1 MANPT
6 ALRPTIKNLFAHT
19 LNASMLDYWLG
30 KVNPS
35 WSVDQARATI
45 VEREQAAI
53 DSVSLVL
60 KPNRHFK
67 KPQAGQHIMV
77 SAEVEGR
84 RIARSYSCSSI
95 TGNPELLE
103 ITIKQVSGGKL
114 SQWLCQQAKVG
125 DVLQL
130 DQPFGELQW
139 PSGDQSVQSVLL
151 LAAGSGI
158 TPMISLLRQHLNQHN
173 SQPVQLHY
181 WVSKREQACF
191 VAELEALSKMAAN
204 FSFCLY
210 LTQQD
215 AQTNDKKSSLQPYE
229 QSSDQPYGQPYERQG
244 RIEASHFAQIT
255 NLSTAAV
262 LACGS
267 AAFVANAQQLLQPQ
281 VASWQAEAFSP
292 PQLPVFDAAND
303 QQQTMQILLQKQQ
316 RSISVPVGQSILTAL
331 ENEGIA
337 HPSGCRM
344 GLCNT
349 CACGKVSGTTQHL
362 ISGDQ
367 QSDAESAL
375 RVCVSTAQ
383 TDLVLDI

>member
-35 WSVDQARATI
+35 WSVDQAKATI

-67 KPQAGQHIMV
+67 KPQAGQHMMV
-77 SAEVEGR
+77 SAEVDGR

-95 TGNPELLE
+95 IGQPELLE

-139 PSGDQSVQSVLL
+139 PSGDQSVLL

-204 FSFCLY
+204 FNFYLY
-210 LTQQD
+210 LTQERVSTTETHVYQ
-215 AQTNDKKSSLQPYE
+215 
-229 QSSDQPYGQPYERQG
+229 RQG
-244 RIEASHFAQIT
+244 RIEASHFAELT
-255 NLSTAAV
+255 NLSNTAV

-292 PQLPVFDAAND
+292 PQLPVFDATNN
-303 QQQTMQILLQKQQ
+303 QQQTVQILLQKQQ

>member
-1 MANPT
+1 MANAT
-6 ALRPTIKNLFAHT
+6 ALRPTLKSLVAHT
-19 LNASMLDYWLG
+19 LNASMLDYWLA

-35 WSVDQARATI
+35 WSIDQAKATI
-45 VEREQAAI
+45 VERNQAAA

-67 KPQAGQHIMV
+67 KPQAGQHMMV
-77 SAEVEGR
+77 SAEVGGR
-84 RIARSYSCSSI
+84 RIARSYSCSAVPSQ
-95 TGNPELLE
+95 PDLLE

-114 SQWLCQQAKVG
+114 SQWLCQHAKVG

-130 DQPFGELQW
+130 DQPFGELRW
-139 PSGDQSVQSVLL
+139 PSDNHSVLL

-158 TPMISLLRQHLNQHN
+158 TPMISLLRQHLTEHN

-191 VAELEALSKMAAN
+191 VAELDALSKMVPN
-204 FSFCLY
+204 FNFYLY
-210 LTQQD
+210 LTQET
-215 AQTNDKKSSLQPYE
+215 APSSSAYF
-229 QSSDQPYGQPYERQG
+229 YERQG
-244 RIEASHFAQIT
+244 RIDASHFNELTDLANT
-255 NLSTAAV
+255 AV

-267 AAFVANAQQLLQPQ
+267 AEFVATAQQLLKPQ

-292 PQLPVFDAAND
+292 PQLPVFDATRNNLD
-303 QQQTMQILLQKQQ
+303 TTQQVVQIVLKKQQ

-331 ENEGIA
+331 ENEGIE

-349 CACGKVSGTTQHL
+349 CACSKVSGTTQHL
-362 ISGDQ
+362 LSGDQ
-367 QSDAESAL
+367 QHDADSAL
-375 RVCVSTAQ
+375 RVCMSTAT